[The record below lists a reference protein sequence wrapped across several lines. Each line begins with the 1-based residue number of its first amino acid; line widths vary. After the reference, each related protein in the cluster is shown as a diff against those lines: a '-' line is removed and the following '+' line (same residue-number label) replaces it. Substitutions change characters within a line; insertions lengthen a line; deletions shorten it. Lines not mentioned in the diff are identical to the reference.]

1 MTSDRQ
7 VVIIG
12 SGPAG
17 LTAALYAARANLKP
31 LVIEGYEAG
40 GQLMLTSLVEN
51 YPGFR
56 EGILGPSLMEEMR
69 AQSLRFGAEI
79 LQGNVSSV
87 DLSSRP
93 FLVRTDEADYRAH
106 TLIIATG
113 ASAKWIGLPNEKAL
127 VGRGVSSCATCDG
140 AFFKNRPIVVVGGG
154 DTAMEEALFLTRFA
168 SEVAVIHRRDK
179 LRASRIMQDKA
190 FAHPKIRFVWNSV
203 VEDVTDV
210 AKGEVTGV
218 VVRDIVT
225 GERST
230 IAADGV
236 FVAIGHSPNT
246 ELFKG
251 QLAMDA
257 NGYLLTH
264 AGTRTSVPG
273 VFAAGDVQDHIYRQA
288 ITAAGSGCMAAID
301 AEKFLEG
308 VPQHMGETAAVQ

>member
-1 MTSDRQ
+1 
-7 VVIIG
+7 
-12 SGPAG
+12 
-17 LTAALYAARANLKP
+17 
-31 LVIEGYEAG
+31 
-40 GQLMLTSLVEN
+40 
-51 YPGFR
+51 
-56 EGILGPSLMEEMR
+56 MEEMR
-69 AQSLRFGAEI
+69 AQALRFGAEV

-93 FLVRTDEADYRAH
+93 FLIRAEETDYRAH

-168 SEVAVIHRRDK
+168 SEVTVIHRRDK

-190 FAHPKIRFVWNSV
+190 FAHPKIRFVWNTV

-210 AKGEVTGV
+210 TKGEVTGV
-218 VVRDIVT
+218 VLRNLVT

-251 QLAMDA
+251 QLEMDA
-257 NGYLLTH
+257 NGYLRTH
-264 AGTRTSVPG
+264 SGTRTSVAG

-308 VPQHMGETAAVQ
+308 VPQHVGETAAVQ